1 MTEVDK
7 RGKIGSNMKIERI
20 VKWIRDK
27 LRAPPKDEIQLELP
41 EIPPVWKRKTVER
54 RPGDR
59 VLRVARVSPWR
70 IPLPI
75 IPAPKQPGFSPLML
89 VYGFAGVIIL
99 GTILLMFPIS
109 SKGGQFTSPVDTLF
123 TAASAVCVTGLV
135 VKDTGTY
142 WSSFGQGVILVLI
155 QIGGLGFMTSATLLL
170 LLLGR
175 KIGMKER
182 WLIGQSLGTGRLGGM
197 VKLVRRVLVFTVI
210 IEAIG
215 AAIFY
220 IHFSVDDPTG
230 TAAWKAVFQAVSA
243 FNNAGFD
250 IFGRFR
256 SLIDYQTDTL
266 VILTTA
272 GLVILGGISF
282 MVVADVIKV
291 RRFGRLS
298 VDSKIVL
305 VTTLGLLVLGTVVIL
320 LTEYGNADTLGPLT
334 FPYKIL
340 NAFFHSV
347 TPRTAGFSSIDVGSM
362 ATYSQF
368 FTILLM
374 FVGGAAGSTA
384 GGIKVNTFGLLVAT
398 IWSTIRGK
406 EHAGVFGREFANQQI
421 HRALS
426 LVILSV
432 TLIFVM
438 VFALTITDKGFG
450 FLKLLFETVS
460 AFGTVGL
467 STGITPDLSV
477 AGRLI
482 ITAVMFIGRL
492 GPLILVLSLTQRQ
505 QPSMFRYPQDEVRI
519 G

>member
-1 MTEVDK
+1 MTLVDK
-7 RGKIGSNMKIERI
+7 RGKIVGNMKIGQIGRWLKDRFKSSSKEE
-20 VKWIRDK
+20 IR
-27 LRAPPKDEIQLELP
+27 LELP
-41 EIPPVWKRKTVER
+41 EIPPVWKRK
-54 RPGDR
+54 PGDR
-59 VLRVARVSPWR
+59 IFRVARVSPWR
-70 IPLPI
+70 IPLPV
-75 IPAPKQPGFSPLML
+75 IPRPKQPGLSPLIL

-99 GTILLMFPIS
+99 GTILLMLPVA
-109 SKGGQFTSPVDTLF
+109 SKTGQFTSLVNTLF
-123 TAASAVCVTGLV
+123 TAASAVCVTGLTV
-135 VKDTGTY
+135 VDTGDY

-175 KIGMKER
+175 RLGLRER
-182 WLIGQSLGTGRLGGM
+182 WLIGQSLGTERLGGM
-197 VKLVRRVLVFTVI
+197 VKLVRRIALFTII

-220 IHFSVDDPTG
+220 IHFSVENPIG

-250 IFGRFR
+250 IFGKFR
-256 SLIDYQTDTL
+256 SLLDYQTDTT

-272 GLVILGGISF
+272 ALIIIGGISF
-282 MVVADVIKV
+282 VVVADIGRM

-305 VTTLGLLVLGTVVIL
+305 VTTLGLLVLGTVVFL
-320 LTEYGNADTLGPLT
+320 LTEYGNADTLGPLS
-334 FPYKIL
+334 FPYKLL

-347 TPRTAGFSSIDVGSM
+347 TPRTAGFASINIGSM

-384 GGIKVNTFGLLVAT
+384 GGIKVNTFGMLIAT

-406 EHAGVFGREFANQQI
+406 EHAGAFGREFANQQI
-421 HRALS
+421 HRALA
-426 LVILSV
+426 LVMLAL
-432 TLIFVM
+432 TLIFIV
-438 VFALTITDKGFG
+438 VFVLTVTEKFG
-450 FLKLLFETVS
+450 FLNLLFETVS

-482 ITAVMFIGRL
+482 ITAMMFIGRL
-492 GPLILVLSLTQRQ
+492 GPLILVLYLAQRQ
-505 QPSMFRYPQDEVRI
+505 QPSTHRFPHDEVRI

>member
-1 MTEVDK
+1 MTLVDK
-7 RGKIGSNMKIERI
+7 RGKIVGNMKIGRI
-20 VKWIRDK
+20 LKWLRDQFK
-27 LRAPPKDEIQLELP
+27 WSSKEEIKLELP
-41 EIPPVWKRKTVER
+41 EIPPVWKRK
-54 RPGDR
+54 PGDR
-59 VLRVARVSPWR
+59 IFRVARVSPWR
-70 IPLPI
+70 IPLPV
-75 IPAPKQPGFSPLML
+75 IPRPKHPGLSPLIL

-99 GTILLMFPIS
+99 GTILLMLPVA
-109 SKGGQFTSPVDTLF
+109 SKTGQFTSPVNTLF
-123 TAASAVCVTGLV
+123 TAASAVCVTGLAV
-135 VKDTGTY
+135 VDTGDY

-170 LLLGR
+170 LVLGR
-175 KIGMKER
+175 RLGLRER
-182 WLIGQSLGTGRLGGM
+182 WLIGQSLGTERLGGM
-197 VKLVRRVLVFTVI
+197 VKLVRRILVFTLI
-210 IEAIG
+210 CEAIG

-220 IHFSVDDPTG
+220 IRFSLENPTG

-243 FNNAGFD
+243 FNNCGLD
-250 IFGRFR
+250 LFGNFR
-256 SLIDYQTDTL
+256 SLLGYQTDTT

-272 GLVILGGISF
+272 GLIILGGISF
-282 MVVADVIKV
+282 VVVADMGRM

-305 VTTLGLLVLGTVVIL
+305 VTTLGLLVLGTVVFL
-320 LTEYGNADTLGPLT
+320 LSEYGNSATLGPLS
-334 FPYKIL
+334 FPYKLL

-347 TPRTAGFSSIDVGSM
+347 TPRTAGFSSINIGSM
-362 ATYSQF
+362 AAYSQF

-384 GGIKVNTFGLLVAT
+384 GGIKVNTFGMLVAT

-406 EHAGVFGREFANQQI
+406 EHAGAFGREFANQQI
-421 HRALS
+421 HRALALVMLS
-426 LVILSV
+426 L
-432 TLIFVM
+432 TLIFIV
-438 VFALTITDKGFG
+438 VFVLTITDKGFG

-482 ITAVMFIGRL
+482 ITAMMFIGRL
-492 GPLILVLSLTQRQ
+492 GPLILVLSLTQGQ
-505 QPSMFRYPQDEVRI
+505 KPSEYRYPQDEVRI

>member
-1 MTEVDK
+1 MTLVDK
-7 RGKIGSNMKIERI
+7 RGKIVGNMKIGQIGRWLKDRFKSSSKEE
-20 VKWIRDK
+20 IR
-27 LRAPPKDEIQLELP
+27 LELP
-41 EIPPVWKRKTVER
+41 EIPPVWKRK
-54 RPGDR
+54 PGDR
-59 VLRVARVSPWR
+59 IFRVARVSPWR
-70 IPLPI
+70 IPLPV
-75 IPAPKQPGFSPLML
+75 IPRPKQPGLSPLIL

-99 GTILLMFPIS
+99 GTILLMLPVA
-109 SKGGQFTSPVDTLF
+109 SKTGQFTSPVNTLF
-123 TAASAVCVTGLV
+123 TAASAVCVTGLTV
-135 VKDTGTY
+135 VDTGDY

-175 KIGMKER
+175 RLGLRER
-182 WLIGQSLGTGRLGGM
+182 WLIGQSLGTERLGGM
-197 VKLVRRVLVFTVI
+197 VKLVRRIALFTII

-220 IHFSVDDPTG
+220 IHFSVENPTG

-250 IFGRFR
+250 IFGKFR
-256 SLIDYQTDTL
+256 SLLDYQTDTT

-272 GLVILGGISF
+272 ALIIIGGISF
-282 MVVADVIKV
+282 VVVADIGRM

-305 VTTLGLLVLGTVVIL
+305 VTTLGLLVLGTVVFL
-320 LTEYGNADTLGPLT
+320 LTEYGNADTLGPLS
-334 FPYKIL
+334 FPYKLL

-347 TPRTAGFSSIDVGSM
+347 TPRTAGFASINIGSM

-384 GGIKVNTFGLLVAT
+384 GGIKVNTFGMLIAT

-406 EHAGVFGREFANQQI
+406 EHAGAFGREFANQQI
-421 HRALS
+421 HRALA
-426 LVILSV
+426 LVMLAL
-432 TLIFVM
+432 TLIFIV
-438 VFALTITDKGFG
+438 VFVLTVTEKFG
-450 FLKLLFETVS
+450 FLNLLFETVS

-482 ITAVMFIGRL
+482 ITAMMFIGRL
-492 GPLILVLSLTQRQ
+492 GPLILVLYLAQRQ
-505 QPSMFRYPQDEVRI
+505 QPSTHRFPHDEVRI

>member
-7 RGKIGSNMKIERI
+7 RGKIGNNMKIGRI

-27 LRAPPKDEIQLELP
+27 LRPSSKEEIELELP
-41 EIPPVWKRKTVER
+41 EIPPVWKRPPVER

-59 VLRVARVSPWR
+59 IFRVARVSPWR
-70 IPLPI
+70 IPLEI
-75 IPAPKQPGFSPLML
+75 IPAPKQAGLSPLIL

-99 GTILLMFPIS
+99 GTILLMFPMS
-109 SKGGQFTSPVDTLF
+109 SKGGQFTSPIDTLF

-155 QIGGLGFMTSATLLL
+155 QVGGLGFMTSATLLL
-170 LLLGR
+170 LILGR
-175 KIGMKER
+175 KIGIRER

-197 VKLVRRVLVFTVI
+197 VKLVRRILLFTI
-210 IEAIG
+210 IVEVIG

-220 IHFSVDDPTG
+220 VHFSVDDPTG

-256 SLIDYQTDTL
+256 SLLDYQTDTL
-266 VILTTA
+266 VMLTTA

-282 MVVADVIKV
+282 LVVADVGKV

-298 VDSKIVL
+298 LDSKIVL
-305 VTTLGLLVLGTVVIL
+305 VTTLGLLVMGTIVIL
-320 LTEYGNADTLGPLT
+320 LTEYGNADTLGPLS

-340 NAFFHSV
+340 NAFFQSV
-347 TPRTAGFSSIDVGSM
+347 TPRTAGFSSIDVGNM
-362 ATYSQF
+362 AAYSQF

-384 GGIKVNTFGLLVAT
+384 GGIKVNTFGMLAAT

-406 EHAGVFGREFANQQI
+406 EHAGVFGREFATQQI

-426 LVILSV
+426 VVMLSL
-432 TLIFVM
+432 TLIFVV
-438 VFALTITDKGFG
+438 VFVLTITDKGFG

-467 STGITPDLSV
+467 TTGITPDLSV

-492 GPLILVLSLTQRQ
+492 GPLILVLALTQRQ
-505 QPSMFRYPQDEVRI
+505 QPSTFRYPEVEVRI